1 MVPTAYVDESE
12 PGDAR
17 DPGAYILGA
26 VTVADRDAERFRDSL
41 RAIKPRSARKLHWSE
56 SDARH
61 RTGIVG
67 MLCDHPF
74 EAIGVVSVTD
84 RSVRSERRR
93 RLALEHLILEL
104 RAGGVDRVVLES
116 RGPSDRNDRA
126 HLDALRSRK
135 LIHGL
140 AFEHLPGG
148 REPLLWAADA
158 VCGVVALARRGETTY
173 LEQLGHVLSVHEHR
187 R

>member
-1 MVPTAYVDESE
+1 MVPTASVDESE
-12 PGDAR
+12 PGDGR

-41 RAIKPRSARKLHWSE
+41 CAIKPRSARKLHWSE

-84 RSVRSERRR
+84 RSV
-93 RLALEHLILEL
+93 
-104 RAGGVDRVVLES
+104 LES

-135 LIHGL
+135 LVHGL
-140 AFEHLPGG
+140 VFEHLPGG

-158 VCGVVALARRGETTY
+158 VCGVVALARRGETPY
-173 LEQLGHVLSVHEHR
+173 LEQLDHVLSVHEHR

>member
-1 MVPTAYVDESE
+1 MDESE
-12 PGDAR
+12 PGDGR

-41 RAIKPRSARKLHWSE
+41 CAIKPRSARKLHWSE

-84 RSVRSERRR
+84 RSV
-93 RLALEHLILEL
+93 
-104 RAGGVDRVVLES
+104 LES

-135 LIHGL
+135 LVHGL
-140 AFEHLPGG
+140 VFEHLPGG

-158 VCGVVALARRGETTY
+158 VCGVVALARRGETPY
-173 LEQLGHVLSVHEHR
+173 LEQLDHVLSVHEHR

>member
-1 MVPTAYVDESE
+1 MDESE
-12 PGDAR
+12 PGGDR

-26 VTVADRDAERFRDSL
+26 VVVADAVAEPFREAL
-41 RAIKPRSARKLHWSE
+41 RELKPRSARKLHWSE

-61 RTGIVG
+61 RTGIVE
-67 MLCDHPF
+67 MLCGYTF
-74 EAIGVVSVTD
+74 VALGVVGVTD
-84 RSVRSERRR
+84 PSVRSERRR
-93 RLALEHLILEL
+93 RLALEQLILEL

-116 RGPSDRNDRA
+116 RGPSDRHDRA

-135 LIHGL
+135 LVHGL
-140 AFEHLPGG
+140 VFEHLPGG

-158 VCGVVALARRGETTY
+158 ICGVVALARRGETGHRD
-173 LEQLGHVLSVHEHR
+173 QLDHLLTIREHR

>member
-1 MVPTAYVDESE
+1 MDESE
-12 PGDAR
+12 PGDER

-41 RAIKPRSARKLHWSE
+41 CAIKPRSARKLHWSE

-84 RSVRSERRR
+84 RSV
-93 RLALEHLILEL
+93 
-104 RAGGVDRVVLES
+104 LES

-135 LIHGL
+135 LVHGL
-140 AFEHLPGG
+140 VFEHLPGG

-158 VCGVVALARRGETTY
+158 VCGVVALARRGETAY
-173 LEQLGHVLSVHEHR
+173 LEQLDHVLNVHEHR

>member
-1 MVPTAYVDESE
+1 MDESE
-12 PGDAR
+12 PGDER

-41 RAIKPRSARKLHWSE
+41 CAIKPRSARKLHWSE

-84 RSVRSERRR
+84 RSV
-93 RLALEHLILEL
+93 
-104 RAGGVDRVVLES
+104 LES

-135 LIHGL
+135 LVHGL
-140 AFEHLPGG
+140 VFEHLPGG

-158 VCGVVALARRGETTY
+158 VCGVVALARRGETAY
-173 LEQLGHVLSVHEHR
+173 LEQLDHVLSVHEHR

>member
-1 MVPTAYVDESE
+1 MVPTASVDESE
-12 PGDAR
+12 PGDER

-41 RAIKPRSARKLHWSE
+41 CAIKPRSARKLHWSE

-84 RSVRSERRR
+84 RSV
-93 RLALEHLILEL
+93 
-104 RAGGVDRVVLES
+104 LES

-135 LIHGL
+135 LVHGL
-140 AFEHLPGG
+140 VFEHLPGG

-158 VCGVVALARRGETTY
+158 VCGVVALARRGETAY
-173 LEQLGHVLSVHEHR
+173 LEQLDHVLSVHEHR

>member
-1 MVPTAYVDESE
+1 MDESE
-12 PGDAR
+12 PGDGR

-41 RAIKPRSARKLHWSE
+41 CAIKPRSARKLHWSE

-84 RSVRSERRR
+84 RSV
-93 RLALEHLILEL
+93 
-104 RAGGVDRVVLES
+104 LES

-135 LIHGL
+135 LVHGL
-140 AFEHLPGG
+140 VFEHLPGG

-158 VCGVVALARRGETTY
+158 VCGVVALARLGETPY
-173 LEQLGHVLSVHEHR
+173 LEQLDHVLSVHEHR